1 MTTVTSVFTKQ
12 KGPQWH
18 GHPASRALG
27 FPNLQGWAP
36 GLHLN
41 LSVQQRRQPQCLSQ
55 NAMVCETGTEPWQPE
70 CSPQGSQTPLRLEK
84 NLCLSGMRWPS
95 RVQISERSTGPHPP
109 YKQSG
114 SACSPG
120 PKAGGS
126 QRGQEGDVVMGM
138 RNSLTWTAVLG
149 KFHSTP
155 YFPPNPVPTSSCCL
169 LPFPTTATSFLLLC
183 PETLRSQDL
192 LSIPST
198 PTAQAK
204 PSSPSTRQEA

>member
-95 RVQISERSTGPHPP
+95 RVQYLRGPPGHILHINRVVLPAALAP
-109 YKQSG
+109 KQEEV
-114 SACSPG
+114 
-120 PKAGGS
+120 
-126 QRGQEGDVVMGM
+126 RGD
-138 RNSLTWTAVLG
+138 
-149 KFHSTP
+149 KK
-155 YFPPNPVPTSSCCL
+155 
-169 LPFPTTATSFLLLC
+169 
-183 PETLRSQDL
+183 ETLSWG
-192 LSIPST
+192 
-198 PTAQAK
+198 
-204 PSSPSTRQEA
+204 